1 MKLILYLNYKK
12 EIEKIIVKKLALGM
26 ILAIEEK
33 RLIIFNGDLI
43 YPWVEE
49 LIFLYDYGVTKPT
62 KNPNYMLKGR
72 FLRELPF

>member
-12 EIEKIIVKKLALGM
+12 IEKIIVKKLALGM

-43 YPWVEE
+43 
-49 LIFLYDYGVTKPT
+49 
-62 KNPNYMLKGR
+62 
-72 FLRELPF
+72 

>member
-12 EIEKIIVKKLALGM
+12 KIEKIIVNKLALGM

-43 YPWVEE
+43 
-49 LIFLYDYGVTKPT
+49 
-62 KNPNYMLKGR
+62 
-72 FLRELPF
+72 

>member
-43 YPWVEE
+43 
-49 LIFLYDYGVTKPT
+49 
-62 KNPNYMLKGR
+62 
-72 FLRELPF
+72 